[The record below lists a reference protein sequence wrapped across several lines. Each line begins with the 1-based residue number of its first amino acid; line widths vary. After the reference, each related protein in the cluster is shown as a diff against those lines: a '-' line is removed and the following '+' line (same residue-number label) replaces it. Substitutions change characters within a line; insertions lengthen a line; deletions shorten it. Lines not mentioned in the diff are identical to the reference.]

1 MAWQESPL
9 RGVKLFSPMAS
20 AKTILAGDA
29 GQQAGALSRMIPCV
43 LLDSTLIL
51 SIACICFEMLCD
63 LQGPSIDLC
72 PSSVDSSNVVG
83 SAQGTGRR
91 LSDSSADRLSSSHGL
106 GLDGPELERL
116 LRCLTREDHFF
127 TPWCLRAS
135 CGGQAALRSECAEW
149 KQSVII
155 SRLSFAPIAQ
165 TCVSVPH
172 ELLMLSTSGC

>member
-1 MAWQESPL
+1 
-9 RGVKLFSPMAS
+9 MAS

-72 PSSVDSSNVVG
+72 PSSVDSSNVV
-83 SAQGTGRR
+83 SSEQGTGRR

-116 LRCLTREDHFF
+116 LWCLTREDHFF
-127 TPWCLRAS
+127 TPWRLRAS
-135 CGGQAALRSECAEW
+135 CGGQIALCSGNLLISHLSSLICSHRPDVCECTSRAAHAFYLRLLRLNS
-149 KQSVII
+149 I
-155 SRLSFAPIAQ
+155 S
-165 TCVSVPH
+165 H
-172 ELLMLSTSGC
+172 